1 MHRKTNIMDKIVM
14 EYLNKKGILKK
25 KTKLKEARE

>member
-1 MHRKTNIMDKIVM
+1 MDKIVM

-25 KTKLKEARE
+25 KQNWKKQGSDPWK